1 MSTSI
6 YDVLRTVAKEQTLVS
21 IHTNP
26 DNWSSCSVGYVHS
39 ISRRHVRLRAVNRYG
54 EDAGYEV
61 RKLEEIF
68 KIDFGG
74 KYEHKVEHLRRNQ
87 ENILHEVTLGKGKGQ
102 DLILGTLKQA
112 QDLDLVVVIWGHD
125 PGDSLVG
132 FVEYV
137 DDNGARI
144 RVLDEFGMEDGYSTI
159 KSSEITAVD
168 CNTRSEQVLR
178 FLYKT
183 GQPV

>member
-6 YDVLRTVAKEQTLVS
+6 YGVLKKVAKEQTLVS

-39 ISRRHVRLRAVNRYG
+39 ISRTHVRLRAVNRDG

-74 KYEHKVEHLRRNQ
+74 KYEHKLEHLRGNQ
-87 ENILHEVTLGKGKGQ
+87 ENIFQEVALRKDKDQ

-112 QDLDLVVVIWGHD
+112 KDLDLVVVIWGHD
-125 PGDSLVG
+125 PDDSLIG

-137 DDNGARI
+137 DNNGARI
-144 RVLDEFGMEDGYSTI
+144 RVLDDFGMEDGYSTI

-168 CNTRSEQVLR
+168 CNARSEQVLK

-183 GQPV
+183 GRG